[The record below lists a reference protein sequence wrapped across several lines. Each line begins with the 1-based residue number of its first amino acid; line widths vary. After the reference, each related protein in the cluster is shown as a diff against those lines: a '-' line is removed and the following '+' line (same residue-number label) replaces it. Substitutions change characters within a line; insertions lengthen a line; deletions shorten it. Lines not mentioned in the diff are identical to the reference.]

1 MLFCLCFA
9 SSYWGITICRV
20 LFCSCFAS
28 SYWGTTICRVLFCLC
43 FASSYWGIT
52 ICRVLF
58 CLCFASP
65 FAGSCFACALHQAIG
80 ELPFAGSCFACVLHQ
95 ALGKLPF
102 AGSCFACALHQ
113 AIGELPFAA
122 IPRTTDEFPTS
133 RNERLC
139 HVLRLYSKRAVSKPS
154 RWKSIPRTTFV
165 LQKSSFRARPLEEHS
180 AYYACT
186 PKEQFRSPTPTR
198 AFRVLRLYS
207 KRAVSKPS
215 HWKSL
220 PSKPS
225 KITSKIKSR
234 SIAICAHAAP
244 PPFHD
249 LHCDT
254 PFPP

>member
-9 SSYWGITICRV
+9 STFAG
-20 LFCSCFAS
+20 SCFA
-28 SYWGTTICRVLFCLC
+28 CVLHQAIGEVPFAGSC
-43 FASSYWGIT
+43 FA
-52 ICRVLF
+52 CVLHQALGELPF
-58 CLCFASP
+58 AGSCFACVLHQVHGETP